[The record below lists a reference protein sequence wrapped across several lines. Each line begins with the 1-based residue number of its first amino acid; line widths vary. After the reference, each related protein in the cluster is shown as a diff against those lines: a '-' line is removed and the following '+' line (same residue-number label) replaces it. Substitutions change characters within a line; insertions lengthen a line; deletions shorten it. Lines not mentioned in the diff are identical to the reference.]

1 MEIGLLLTDNLT
13 DREKEFKT
21 KKINYSFGIDLE
33 ELFFDINLLETQFAT
48 DREVLQ
54 ELKKFLLIYMGKLKI
69 EDKQNGNEK
78 VRDE

>member
-13 DREKEFKT
+13 DREKEFKA

-69 EDKQNGNEK
+69 EDKQNGN
-78 VRDE
+78 